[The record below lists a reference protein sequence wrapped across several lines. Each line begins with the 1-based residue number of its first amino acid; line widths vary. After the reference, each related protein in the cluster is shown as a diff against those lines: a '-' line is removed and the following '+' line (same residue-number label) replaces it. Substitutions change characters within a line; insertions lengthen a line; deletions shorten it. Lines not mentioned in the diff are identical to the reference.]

1 MHSYAILV
9 NHQIRL
15 TMNVRAV
22 RRFVEY
28 REPSFCNN
36 NNKIQYVFVIYIHMK
51 SHSQR
56 DIE

>member
-15 TMNVRAV
+15 TMNVRGL

-28 REPSFCNN
+28 REPSFCN

-51 SHSQR
+51 SHS
-56 DIE
+56 

>member
-51 SHSQR
+51 SHS
-56 DIE
+56 